1 MYAPFQLPDPKE
13 LDNLSSRRSS
23 GSHLS
28 RKRSHVHSRE
38 EGMDEDED
46 EGDSGKDLGR
56 MHQVWHSDIALS
68 RTVALVL
75 D

>member
-1 MYAPFQLPDPKE
+1 
-13 LDNLSSRRSS
+13 
-23 GSHLS
+23 
-28 RKRSHVHSRE
+28 
-38 EGMDEDED
+38 MDEDED